1 MLTSSLLGWVVCCV
15 EDPTPR
21 VNRSRSVRPNVMN
34 EEEEIHK
41 KKRAVPDSESPQM
54 LHISRPTTRTNM
66 KLSSFLQ
73 FFWFTL
79 VSLFFQTFFI
89 FLSIFPHTRRRR
101 RRQPN
106 VIISYFY
113 FAHKRGC
120 DCRNTSQHTPIVRR
134 NLLLFFFFVCV
145 KPPTTF

>member
-1 MLTSSLLGWVVCCV
+1 MLTSSLLGCVVCCV

-21 VNRSRSVRPNVMN
+21 VNRSRSVPWPNVI
-34 EEEEIHK
+34 EEEEIQQK
-41 KKRAVPDSESPQM
+41 NRAVPDSESPQM

-66 KLSSFLQ
+66 KLSSFLHFN
-73 FFWFTL
+73 FFLGFACFFK
-79 VSLFFQTFFI
+79 LFFLFSSQF
-89 FLSIFPHTRRRR
+89 FPHTRRRR

-120 DCRNTSQHTPIVRR
+120 DCRNTSHNCAAEFTS
-134 NLLLFFFFVCV
+134 LFFCFVCV